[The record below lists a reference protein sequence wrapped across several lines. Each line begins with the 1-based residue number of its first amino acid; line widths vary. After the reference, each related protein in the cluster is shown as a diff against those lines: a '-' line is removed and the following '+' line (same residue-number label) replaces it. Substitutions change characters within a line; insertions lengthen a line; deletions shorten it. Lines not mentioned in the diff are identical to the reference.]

1 MQFEV
6 EQKFAVNDVA
16 ALIERLGV
24 IGVSLGPPVEQRDNY
39 FNHPSRDFAQTDEA
53 FRLRLSGTKSFITY
67 KGPKVDAETKT
78 RRELELPL
86 PEGAAF
92 NSSWPELLLAL
103 GFRSVAEVRK
113 QRRAGRQRHGAFE
126 VEFVLDEVEHV
137 GTYCEIEL
145 QASESE
151 LDAAKKT
158 LREIAVQLSL
168 GAPERR
174 SYLELLLERQR
185 Q

>member
-6 EQKFAVNDVA
+6 EQKFFVPDSPAFVDR
-16 ALIERLGV
+16 LGRLGV
-24 IGVSLGPPVEQRDNY
+24 TLGPPIEQRDHY

-53 FRLRLSGTKSFITY
+53 FRLRLSGAKSFITY
-67 KGPKVDAETKT
+67 KGPKIDAETKT

-86 PEGAAF
+86 PEGAAAIQA
-92 NSSWPELLLAL
+92 WPELLLAL

-113 QRRAGRQRHGAFE
+113 LRRQGHQRHGDFD
-126 VEFVLDEVEHV
+126 VEFVLDEVDHV

-145 QASESE
+145 QAHESE

-158 LREIAVQLSL
+158 LGELAMQLAL
-168 GAPERR
+168 GTPERR